1 MMLGMAHSAS
11 PLHMDIAPASPP
23 VAIDHHSET
32 NHRLANSLQLL
43 AAMVAMSAREVTDHA
58 AQTALAETHRR
69 IEAIGRLHR
78 HLHSRRSE
86 PLLNLAAY
94 LHELGRDL
102 EDGYCDVAS
111 GRRVIVDAA
120 DVLVSQDNALA
131 VGILISELVGNACK
145 YAYEPRM
152 PGDIRIIVRS
162 LPSHGYLLMVE
173 DRGVGRC
180 DTVPVAGS
188 GLGSRLIDVMT
199 ARLRGRSHWEDAR
212 PGTRFLMSVSE

>member
-1 MMLGMAHSAS
+1 MLGMAYSAS
-11 PLHMDIAPASPP
+11 PQMDLSSAAALAP
-23 VAIDHHSET
+23 IDHHSET

-43 AAMVAMSAREVTDHA
+43 AAMVSMSAREVTDRA
-58 AQTALAETHRR
+58 AQAALVETHRR

-78 HLHSRRSE
+78 HLHARRADH
-86 PLLNLAAY
+86 LLDLGAY
-94 LHELGRDL
+94 LDELGRDL

-120 DVLVSQDNALA
+120 QVSVSQEDALA
-131 VGILISELVGNACK
+131 LGILISELVGNACK

-152 PGDIRIIVRS
+152 PGDIRIVVR
-162 LPSHGYLLMVE
+162 PGPANGYLLMVE
-173 DRGVGRC
+173 DRGVGRR

-199 ARLRGRSHWEDAR
+199 ARLRGRAHWEDAR
-212 PGTRFLMSVSE
+212 PGTRFLMSVNE